1 MKSMKR
7 FLDRLFSGI
16 FSPKEVSFIVWFF
29 IIFLTSSALLS
40 LIGLLPSELKTNST
54 SSSQN
59 DLNTRGIQGAGQT
72 PSSNSALGILRG
84 TSNQGSQN
92 QKIVS
97 QKVVQVGIPVRLMIP
112 SLQVD
117 SEIIRPNTTSI
128 AVLDSALQKGPV
140 YYPGSGTINSGNI
153 FIFGHSTNRSVVLN
167 PAYKV
172 FNNLQ
177 SLKEGDS
184 IFIDS
189 EGKRFR
195 YTVKTVSKVDKN
207 EALVKFD
214 TSRHLLTLSTCD
226 SFGAKSDR
234 YVVTAEFAGQF

>member
-1 MKSMKR
+1 MKR
-7 FLDRLFSGI
+7 SLDKLFAGI
-16 FSPKEVSFIVWFF
+16 FSPKEVSFISWFF
-29 IIFLTSSALLS
+29 IIFLASAALLS
-40 LIGLLPSELKTNST
+40 VTGLLPSELKTAPADNPVANSST
-54 SSSQN
+54 GAVQN
-59 DLNTRGIQGAGQT
+59 SEHVS
-72 PSSNSALGILRG
+72 PSNSALGIIKS
-84 TSNQGSQN
+84 TSNQNNSNQN
-92 QKIVS
+92 TSVQN
-97 QKVVQVGIPVRLMIP
+97 VVQVGIPSRLMIP

-128 AVLDSALQKGPV
+128 AVLDSALTKGPV

-177 SLKEGDS
+177 LLKEGDS

-189 EGKRFR
+189 EGKRFQ
-195 YTVKTVSKVDKN
+195 YKVKTVSKVDKN

-234 YVVTAEFAGQF
+234 YVVTAEFVGQF